1 LAAAMTT
8 NPYCNL
14 VSLDTSLNFIE
25 DRGLGPLATALSHFP
40 RGPRHLNLSHSLLT
54 GKAVNAL
61 AAALVTNKL
70 SLNSLTYL
78 NLSGNTLREEVQS
91 LVDFLAQPNVVSILD
106 LSSTDVPSELLFGA
120 LVRGCTAHLSHLNL
134 ARNPFA
140 ARKSSKDAVCGVTA
154 AFKQFFATTQVLKY
168 LNMSHGKLPVEALK
182 ALLLGLACNENTA
195 DVELNISRL
204 VVTSFSV
211 VDPDPNGLN
220 CMVRIQKIY
229 QFGSTKCTI

>member
-1 LAAAMTT
+1 
-8 NPYCNL
+8 
-14 VSLDTSLNFIE
+14 
-25 DRGLGPLATALSHFP
+25 
-40 RGPRHLNLSHSLLT
+40 
-54 GKAVNAL
+54 VNAL

-120 LVRGCTAHLSHLNL
+120 LVRGCTVHLTHLNL

-204 VVTSFSV
+204 VVSSFSV
-211 VDPDPNGLN
+211 VDPDPDDLK
-220 CMVRIQKIY
+220 CMVRIQNVLVRIHKRHYIILFSDAIIFTVY
-229 QFGSTKCTI
+229 LMTFLYSLQRFGSGSASRARRSVPVSISIFNPM